1 MHAIYIYKKKCTA
14 GEHGKDAKVSMVV
27 QVYEGC
33 ESKRGSTSVR
43 TMRCHEESKGSCKK
57 KRRETSTPCE
67 MKNEMKR
74 PEWNVSIPEAEYNG
88 PKGERTER
96 TELWMMKRRMIVM
109 KRLKWIVQ
117 NSPPTMI
124 QQPGSEPPPVQCH
137 NLDVPRQIVKPDRV
151 TVTVC
156 ERSLLDVHRHTHLS
170 CPEQHIVPQQRQN
183 NHTIPKCLL

>member
-74 PEWNVSIPEAEYNG
+74 PEWNGNMPEAEYNG

-109 KRLKWIVQ
+109 KETQMDRPEQ
-117 NSPPTMI
+117 PTNNDSTAWLRASARPVP
-124 QQPGSEPPPVQCH
+124 QPGRAEA
-137 NLDVPRQIVKPDRV
+137 DRE
-151 TVTVC
+151 TG
-156 ERSLLDVHRHTHLS
+156 
-170 CPEQHIVPQQRQN
+170 
-183 NHTIPKCLL
+183 